1 MFGQVQCKSCGRI
14 LFDEDFLVYSFKA
27 VRSQF
32 QREDGLFSEGYNL
45 YINEAICLICNERS
59 KVGGTR

>member
-32 QREDGLFSEGYNL
+32 QREDGLFSEAAGIL
-45 YINEAICLICNERS
+45 S
-59 KVGGTR
+59 QTFVF